1 MRHTKEAARWG
12 LFEWLVTF
20 LLTTSTA
27 LLGACV
33 LLGWLYLPVVS
44 RDTNSSAKAKNEME
58 IGSALSAFKEQQVL
72 SNSKLDAIK
81 NELHALNDKAV
92 GASDLTPPSS
102 DGSQQSIKAAQG
114 DAPPSLLLRSLSHRS
129 MDSMGYR

>member
-1 MRHTKEAARWG
+1 MHRAWRIQKWSVSMRHTKEAARWG

-92 GASDLTPPSS
+92 GASDLTPPS
-102 DGSQQSIKAAQG
+102 QT
-114 DAPPSLLLRSLSHRS
+114 APNNQ
-129 MDSMGYR
+129 